1 MQFSAY
7 DQAILDMTVARNIDV
22 TNTPY
27 DPEWASSQTN
37 LTVRTQMRNV
47 GFDSFSSKRA
57 FFEAYPSLRDYKQD
71 FFNVAVEF
79 RNEEVALAMYEDGAL
94 INGPPNTPPDSRPF
108 TFALRRENL
117 SMIRWMLSLPD
128 LDVNVT
134 VDDMNAT
141 SFAIQERMPDD
152 IIQSMVQRGALNN
165 PLGQWYPL
173 SMALS
178 ICHCDN
184 RLIQLLLFYGADPHF
199 IDDDQHDCGYY
210 AWFDYTR
217 DAIRSWS
224 DQATQTL
231 RQMVGNNLHLL
242 YDNHYLWKEALDRT
256 NQQANNVD
264 AVEVRFQTF
273 NIN

>member
-1 MQFSAY
+1 MQFNVY
-7 DQAILDMTVARNIDV
+7 DQGILDMIVARNIDV
-22 TNTPY
+22 TDTPY

-47 GFDSFSSKRA
+47 GFDSFFSNRA

-94 INGPPNTPPDSRPF
+94 INGPPNTPPDSRPLS
-108 TFALRRENL
+108 FALRSFALHNDNL

-141 SFAIQERMPDD
+141 SFAIQEGMPDD
-152 IIQSMVQRGALNN
+152 IIQSMVQRGAL
-165 PLGQWYPL
+165 
-173 SMALS
+173 
-178 ICHCDN
+178 
-184 RLIQLLLFYGADPHF
+184 
-199 IDDDQHDCGYY
+199 
-210 AWFDYTR
+210 T
-217 DAIRSWS
+217 
-224 DQATQTL
+224 
-231 RQMVGNNLHLL
+231 
-242 YDNHYLWKEALDRT
+242 
-256 NQQANNVD
+256 ANNVD
-264 AVEVRFQTF
+264 AVEDRFQTF

>member
-1 MQFSAY
+1 MH
-7 DQAILDMTVARNIDV
+7 
-22 TNTPY
+22 
-27 DPEWASSQTN
+27 
-37 LTVRTQMRNV
+37 NV
-47 GFDSFSSKRA
+47 GFNTFFSKRA

-71 FFNVAVEF
+71 FFNVAVKFE
-79 RNEEVALAMYEDGAL
+79 NEEVALAMYEDGAL
-94 INGPPNTPPDSRPF
+94 INGPPNTPPDSRPLS
-108 TFALRRENL
+108 FALRNPNF

-141 SFAIQERMPDD
+141 TFAIQELMPED
-152 IIQSMVQRGALNN
+152 IIKSMVQRGALNN
-165 PLGQWYPL
+165 PLGQSYPL
-173 SMALS
+173 SMA
-178 ICHCDN
+178 IRFYN
-184 RLIQLLLFYGADPHF
+184 YRLVQFLLFYGANPHV
-199 IDDDQHDCGYY
+199 IDHDQHDCGYY
-210 AWFDYTR
+210 EWDVYTR

-242 YDNHYLWKEALDRT
+242 YENDNLWKEALERT
-256 NQQANNVD
+256 NQPANNVD

>member
-1 MQFSAY
+1 MH
-7 DQAILDMTVARNIDV
+7 
-22 TNTPY
+22 
-27 DPEWASSQTN
+27 
-37 LTVRTQMRNV
+37 NV
-47 GFDSFSSKRA
+47 GFNTFFSNRA

-79 RNEEVALAMYEDGAL
+79 RNEEVALAMYENGAL
-94 INGPPNTPPDSRPF
+94 INGPPNTPPDSRPLS
-108 TFALRRENL
+108 FALRAQNPI
-117 SMIRWMLSLPD
+117 MIRWMLSLPD

-134 VDDMNAT
+134 VEDMNAT
-141 SFAIQERMPDD
+141 SFAIQERIPDD
-152 IIQSMVQRGALNN
+152 LIETMVQRGALNN

-178 ICHCDN
+178 LCDY
-184 RLIQLLLFYGADPHF
+184 RLTQLLLFYGADPHF
-199 IDDDQHDCGYY
+199 IDHDQHDCGYY

-231 RQMVGNNLHLL
+231 RQMVGNNRHLL
-242 YDNHYLWKEALDRT
+242 YENQILWNEALERT
-256 NQQANNVD
+256 NQPANNVD